1 MTTRRYA
8 SPLVNVR
15 LRMPLGLLAVGLAFF
30 DLLAVIDARP
40 STTYRV
46 EATIPLDVSARPNT
60 TANIMGQFN
69 HGTAI
74 SIGATPAPA
83 ASNDRVAQALALAN
97 SLVGSIAFDKPTQIC
112 DRFVARIYGY
122 RSSGEDSA
130 YIHYID
136 LRNRGLIHATSH
148 PPAGALVF
156 FGPSETNGFF
166 GHVMVSRGDD
176 TAYSNAVAGG
186 IGITTIDFMTRN
198 SGPYLGWA
206 DGPTGFPRG
215 V

>member
-1 MTTRRYA
+1 MNTRRYA

-15 LRMPLGLLAVGLAFF
+15 LRIPLGLLAVGLAFF
-30 DLLAVIDARP
+30 DLLAVFNARP
-40 STTYRV
+40 STTNRV
-46 EATIPLDVSARPNT
+46 QATIPIDVREAPNA
-60 TANIMGQFN
+60 TADIVG
-69 HGTAI
+69 
-74 SIGATPAPA
+74 
-83 ASNDRVAQALALAN
+83 RALALAS
-97 SLVGSIAFDKPTQIC
+97 SLIGSTAFDEPTQIC
-112 DRFVARIYGY
+112 DRFVARVYGY
-122 RSSGEDSA
+122 HASGEDSA
-130 YIHYID
+130 YVHYVD
-136 LRNRGLIHATSH
+136 LRNRGLIHATPH

-156 FGPSETNGFF
+156 FGPAQPNGFY

-176 TAYSNAVAGG
+176 TAYSNAVTGG